1 MARKPAMAR
10 KPSKKAE
17 TSRYPK
23 RDLSKEKVKTK
34 TSAGKKTATKKATQ
48 KKLPA
53 EKAIKKKIV
62 GQKKNNS
69 GRKTHPS
76 YIRMISEALN
86 ELHPKR
92 GVGYKAVANYI
103 EFKYPVKDKFSRY
116 VKQSLRSGLQSG
128 LFQIA
133 PIAKY
138 RLSVKGRKLLQCPLQ
153 KSKKKTTTKTPKSN
167 VKKPKMPSSNDS
179 EKTKMKSRSKSPSKE
194 KKKPKIQDKKKSPSE
209 KKTKKKSDSS
219 QNSDTVKEK
228 SKYDYIWQYREN
240 NGTWGDYDLKPS
252 DVLEEVYQAYL
263 ENREG
268 TDVRTVKSGQWEY
281 EVDFKS
287 MQQTNMQHPS
297 RTVRPI
303 RRLLRTSV

>member
-1 MARKPAMAR
+1 
-10 KPSKKAE
+10 
-17 TSRYPK
+17 
-23 RDLSKEKVKTK
+23 
-34 TSAGKKTATKKATQ
+34 
-48 KKLPA
+48 
-53 EKAIKKKIV
+53 
-62 GQKKNNS
+62 
-69 GRKTHPS
+69 
-76 YIRMISEALN
+76 MISEALN

-103 EFKYPVKDKFSRY
+103 EFKYPVKENFSRY

-138 RLSVKGRKLLQCPLQ
+138 RLSVKGRKLLQGPLQ

-167 VKKPKMPSSNDS
+167 VKKPKMTSSNDS
-179 EKTKMKSRSKSPSKE
+179 EKTKKKSRSKSPSKE
-194 KKKPKIQDKKKSPSE
+194 KKKPKIQDKKKSPKEKKTKKAPSE